1 MASTQTASSDRD
13 HVGRTIAATRSSEWA
28 ARMAEAASGDEVL
41 RHACLDAA
49 LPSNDVEVVTA
60 SMEAIDC
67 HALVYWAPGGD
78 FIFQYSTDDCRTW
91 QALSYAEDRK
101 EWVRTA
107 STTNPRS
114 DDDGIPCEA
123 IMAIAPSDEACAGM
137 PSGLNTPTSVK
148 SFCRVL
154 PEHLPQK

>member
-67 HALVYWAPGGD
+67 HA
-78 FIFQYSTDDCRTW
+78 S
-91 QALSYAEDRK
+91 
-101 EWVRTA
+101 
-107 STTNPRS
+107 
-114 DDDGIPCEA
+114 
-123 IMAIAPSDEACAGM
+123 
-137 PSGLNTPTSVK
+137 
-148 SFCRVL
+148 
-154 PEHLPQK
+154 HLPSWVPLPATCDATKACGR